1 MRDEELPLGLDFWV
15 LAGERAPHTVSNQA
29 QVGIE
34 AYHGS
39 DWFWSAEAYIRSFDG
54 VVTFNTADNPNDDL
68 DDILQGDGLSYGIDF
83 LIKRERGA
91 VTGWLA
97 ASFLKADRTFP
108 DLLSAQPERP
118 DISYAPI
125 FDRRVDL
132 DFVLRYPAPWGWEG
146 GLRWNLGTGTPYTP
160 AVGSFRYYD
169 PTYVESGGLEWLGTS
184 NAALDEDPDLSGD
197 YAVVLAERGSSRYP
211 AYHRLDASFRKTYD
225 KSWGFLTPY
234 VNLVNVYN
242 RKNVLF
248 YFFEYERSPPTRSG
262 VSMFPILPT
271 FGLEARF

>member
-1 MRDEELPLGLDFWV
+1 M
-15 LAGERAPHTVSNQA
+15 
-29 QVGIE
+29 
-34 AYHGS
+34 
-39 DWFWSAEAYIRSFDG
+39 
-54 VVTFNTADNPNDDL
+54 
-68 DDILQGDGLSYGIDF
+68 
-83 LIKRERGA
+83 
-91 VTGWLA
+91 
-97 ASFLKADRTFP
+97 
-108 DLLSAQPERP
+108 
-118 DISYAPI
+118 
-125 FDRRVDL
+125 
-132 DFVLRYPAPWGWEG
+132 
-146 GLRWNLGTGTPYTP
+146 
-160 AVGSFRYYD
+160 
-169 PTYVESGGLEWLGTS
+169 GTS